1 MRRRTATISILV
13 CILIVAA
20 TYSDISLIRQ
30 FIDGAENTSR
40 CPIKSNTM
48 IVIYEGSLSNYNES
62 WHVGGVDPLSYDWI
76 TFFFDW
82 WQSHGSTIKHVFLNS
97 TNLRSDCRL
106 SDYHNLKLYIQPG
119 GDAFDQQTALGPA
132 GKSNILDFLGK
143 GGSYIGICA
152 GWYYAAT
159 DYYWMGTLYKWSD
172 LLGKYPTVEGPI
184 SSIAEYPAY
193 NVTRMSN
200 GLKMIYY
207 GGPTRGWQ
215 QTPHDTP
222 GKVLLTYASMPSN
235 LPAAVAAGQM
245 LFLGVHPEAYENWGV
260 SGLTTEQRIANY
272 NWLANQISNLLDS
285 TLHYTQTTFSS
296 SFAPTLIR
304 NPSGSMQSSS
314 AFARTRMLPIRL
326 LMQIPDEPIQ
336 MQTMRRARIHMKTT

>member
-1 MRRRTATISILV
+1 
-13 CILIVAA
+13 
-20 TYSDISLIRQ
+20 
-30 FIDGAENTSR
+30 
-40 CPIKSNTM
+40 
-48 IVIYEGSLSNYNES
+48 
-62 WHVGGVDPLSYDWI
+62 
-76 TFFFDW
+76 
-82 WQSHGSTIKHVFLNS
+82 
-97 TNLRSDCRL
+97 
-106 SDYHNLKLYIQPG
+106 
-119 GDAFDQQTALGPA
+119 
-132 GKSNILDFLGK
+132 
-143 GGSYIGICA
+143 
-152 GWYYAAT
+152 
-159 DYYWMGTLYKWSD
+159 MGTLYKWSD

-222 GKVLLTYASMPSN
+222 GKVLLTYANMPNN